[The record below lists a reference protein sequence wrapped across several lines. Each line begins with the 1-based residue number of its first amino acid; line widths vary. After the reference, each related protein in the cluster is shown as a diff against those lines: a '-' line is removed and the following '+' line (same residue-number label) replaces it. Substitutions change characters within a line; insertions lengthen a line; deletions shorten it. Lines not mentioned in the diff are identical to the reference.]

1 MCVSMVYITM
11 QYVVVCVSM
20 SVCYEGVQVS
30 IMNGTKKGKEKKGP
44 A

>member
-1 MCVSMVYITM
+1 MCVSMVYTTM
-11 QYVVVCVSM
+11 QYVVVCVYM

-30 IMNGTKKGKEKKGP
+30 MNETKKRKEKRGP